1 MILSA
6 LKKSKYGVLLFCT
19 LHALCFSATTELQDT
34 PAKKRQTSK
43 DSVARKV
50 SAAKKKNKK
59 KRKVLV
65 NEEAQL
71 IQKTLAEVRMSSLVC
86 EKASFSDMLDLI
98 RATLRNRGHKINII
112 PVFGASDSTLY
123 KQVMSKQLTLNLDD
137 ISIDDLL
144 TILNRQ
150 IGIGYDI
157 SALGVTIDAS
167 GKTPYGSYIQPYVPR
182 NKQQADKV
190 DAYTKMLKE
199 THLPSLEVEN
209 VTLSDMLAL
218 IHHKLD
224 KKGARINIIP
234 MFGSSDSE
242 RYKEFM
248 SKKITLKLHDVSID
262 ELLSLLKLQIGISY
276 EVTPVGITVSKGKKF
291 SPDSTP
297 E

>member
-1 MILSA
+1 MMLSA
-6 LKKSKYGVLLFCT
+6 LKKCKYGVLLFCT
-19 LHALCFSATTELQDT
+19 LHALCFSSTTELQDT
-34 PAKKRQTSK
+34 PTKKRQDSK

-190 DAYTKMLKE
+190 DAYKKMLKE

-209 VTLSDMLAL
+209 ITLSDMLAL
-218 IHHKLD
+218 IHYKLD

-242 RYKEFM
+242 RYKKFM

-262 ELLSLLKLQIGISY
+262 ELLSLLNLQIGISY

>member
-1 MILSA
+1 
-6 LKKSKYGVLLFCT
+6 
-19 LHALCFSATTELQDT
+19 
-34 PAKKRQTSK
+34 
-43 DSVARKV
+43 
-50 SAAKKKNKK
+50 
-59 KRKVLV
+59 
-65 NEEAQL
+65 
-71 IQKTLAEVRMSSLVC
+71 MSSLVC
-86 EKASFSDMLDLI
+86 EEMLFSDMLDLI
-98 RATLRNRGHKINII
+98 RTTLRDRGHKINII
-112 PVFGASDSTLY
+112 PVFGASDSSLY
-123 KQVMSKQLTLNLDD
+123 KQVMSKQLTLKLDD